1 MKEDKNIERK
11 IFSGSKP
18 DTLPNARAGHPY
30 KTMIREDFLPSNPLA
45 VCWFDGLEKTGLHY
59 FPDKKQIT
67 GIPRNSGSFDVQFN
81 IREYNESGLE
91 KLSTRTLWL
100 VVEDDIDISIGE
112 VDESDPYWKQDDEVY
127 TIPVNRD
134 SKNRLTKDMV
144 AASKRGYKQIR
155 KGKIRED
162 GFYMRYDF
170 DTRWYAL
177 AVADG
182 SGKSEYSCKGS
193 EIACNSAVES
203 CLERL
208 TAQSEKLKRLT
219 VKYSWRKSSY
229 IRSEIIKKL
238 HDTIAESVSDAYKD
252 IRTEA
257 ARCNHHPEDY
267 ATTLLM
273 CICKKF
279 EFGWLIGAFGVGDG
293 AVCVYQKENWYTN
306 LLAGG
311 ESLSEKCFLTTQGV
325 VQPAGLE
332 QRIRFTIIDDFT
344 ALLLMT
350 NGVSDPK
357 FGDEDDLLCF
367 ELWNRFWDDICSQVN
382 FSGKIKDIGEKLI
395 KWLDFWVP
403 GKSDDRT
410 IAMLF

>member
-1 MKEDKNIERK
+1 MKVDKNIKRK
-11 IFSGSKP
+11 NFSGCKP

-30 KTMIREDFLPSNPLA
+30 KTMIREDFLPTNPLA
-45 VCWFDGLEKTGLHY
+45 VCWFEGLEKTGLHY
-59 FPDKKQIT
+59 FPEKKQIT
-67 GIPRNSGSFDVQFN
+67 GIPRNSGSYDVQFN
-81 IREYNESGLE
+81 IREYNELGFE
-91 KLSTRTLWL
+91 ELSTRTLWL
-100 VVEDDIDISIGE
+100 VVEDEIDITIGE
-112 VDESDPYWKQDDEVY
+112 VDESDPYWKQDDEVF

-134 SKNRLTKDMV
+134 SKKRLTKDMV
-144 AASKRGYKQIR
+144 AASKRGYKQIG

-162 GFYMRYDF
+162 GFYMRYDLE
-170 DTRWYAL
+170 TRWYAL

-182 SGKSEYSCKGS
+182 SGKSEFSCKGS

-208 TAQSEKLKRLT
+208 TAQSKKLKRLT
-219 VKYSWRKSSY
+219 VRYSWSKSNHTKN
-229 IRSEIIKKL
+229 EIIKKL
-238 HDTIAESVSDAYKD
+238 HDIIAESVTDACKD
-252 IRTEA
+252 IIAQA
-257 ARCNHHPEDY
+257 AKHHHQAENY

-279 EFGWLIGAFGVGDG
+279 DFGWLIGSFGVGDG
-293 AVCVYQKENWYTN
+293 AVCIYQKENWVTN

-311 ESLSEKCFLTTQGV
+311 ESPSEKCYLTTQGI
-325 VQPAGLE
+325 VQPAGFE
-332 QRIRFTIIDDFT
+332 QRIRFAIVNDFT
-344 ALLLMT
+344 ALFLMT

-357 FGDEDDLLCF
+357 FGDEDNLLCF
-367 ELWNRFWDDICSQVN
+367 EFWNQFWDDICSQVN
-382 FSGKIKDIGEKLI
+382 FSGKINDVGEKLI